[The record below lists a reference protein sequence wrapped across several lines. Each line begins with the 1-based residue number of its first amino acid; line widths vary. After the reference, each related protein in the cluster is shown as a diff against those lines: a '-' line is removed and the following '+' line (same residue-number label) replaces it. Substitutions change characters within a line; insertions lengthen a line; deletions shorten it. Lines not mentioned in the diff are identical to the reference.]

1 MGLLNILGIGKDIA
15 EASEGVSK
23 LYTTDKERL
32 EAEKNLTDVM
42 QRPQLAQLDNNK
54 LLILT
59 GRFFNSGWQ
68 PLIGWTSGACVFMY
82 WVPQLCV
89 ANWIWAHQCFSLG
102 EVVKFPIAPD
112 DIYNI
117 VWLLF
122 GFGGYSLIKKK
133 LKI

>member
-1 MGLLNILGIGKDIA
+1 MGLLKFLGLGDEIA
-15 EASEGVSK
+15 KPIDAVSK

-42 QRPQLAQLDNNK
+42 QRPQLAQLENNK

-59 GRFFNSGWQ
+59 GKLFNSGWQ
-68 PLIGWTSGACVFMY
+68 PLIGWTSGACVFLY
-82 WVPQLCV
+82 WVPQLMI
-89 ANWIWAHQCFSLG
+89 ANWVWSQQCFMQG

-112 DIYNI
+112 DIYNL

-133 LKI
+133 LNV